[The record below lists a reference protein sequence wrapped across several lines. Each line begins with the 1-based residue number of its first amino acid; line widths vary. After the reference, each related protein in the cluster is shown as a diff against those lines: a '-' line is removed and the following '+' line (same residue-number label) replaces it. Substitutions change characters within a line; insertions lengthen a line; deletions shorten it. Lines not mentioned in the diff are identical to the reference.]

1 MLSRSMRLIWLLVEE
16 EGVPEDMRHPYEESF
31 RAQKIT
37 AQAPTIA
44 PEAKTQKGGQA
55 VRRRVPGRA
64 TGPAL

>member
-1 MLSRSMRLIWLLVEE
+1 MRLIWLLVEV
-16 EGVPEDMRHPYEESF
+16 EGVPEDMRHPHEESL

-55 VRRRVPGRA
+55 GGCRVSGRA
-64 TGPAL
+64 IGLAL